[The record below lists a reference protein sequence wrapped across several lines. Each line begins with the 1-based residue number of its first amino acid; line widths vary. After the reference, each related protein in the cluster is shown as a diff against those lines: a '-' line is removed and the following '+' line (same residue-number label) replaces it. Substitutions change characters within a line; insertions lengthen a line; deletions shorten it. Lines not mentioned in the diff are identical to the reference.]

1 MNLTMNSNSKRARR
15 DSSLGLLTQRFL
27 DLLTTK
33 SQKYVDLNHA
43 ANSLGVQKRRIYDI
57 TNVLEGIGLIE
68 KTSKNTVRWKRT
80 IQSDIEVL
88 DSSAHQSKVDSVL
101 SSDRLENAIV
111 NATEL
116 LSAQLDQLLS
126 CANYESVLFIT
137 ESSLSQASQLQSH
150 TLLALRAPGGTKLE
164 IPHLTDPYQLWVSS
178 SSGQV
183 EVYAVA
189 LPSATKCLTGEGED
203 FALNTLHDELTT
215 GTPHYHLDKPSS
227 KDQTSN
233 FQSQQSYLSDVYI
246 E

>member
-1 MNLTMNSNSKRARR
+1 MLC
-15 DSSLGLLTQRFL
+15 SSLGLLTQRFL

-126 CANYESVLFIT
+126 CANYEVL
-137 ESSLSQASQLQSH
+137 H
-150 TLLALRAPGGTKLE
+150 K
-164 IPHLTDPYQLWVSS
+164 
-178 SSGQV
+178 
-183 EVYAVA
+183 
-189 LPSATKCLTGEGED
+189 
-203 FALNTLHDELTT
+203 
-215 GTPHYHLDKPSS
+215 
-227 KDQTSN
+227 
-233 FQSQQSYLSDVYI
+233 QQSMILTEISYSLCSS
-246 E
+246 